1 MNATLL
7 LTCPYCSNEFRYTT
21 EVEGTFEHQIL
32 VTCDID
38 ETAGCDQ
45 MFAVVFKPQFFIM
58 NYKIDF
64 VEPAYLDE
72 QGGLPPK

>member
-21 EVEGTFEHQIL
+21 EVEGTFNHQIL

-38 ETAGCDQ
+38 ETEGCDQ
-45 MFAVVFKPQFFIM
+45 TFAVIFKPQFYIKT
-58 NYKIDF
+58 YKLVI
-64 VEPAYLDE
+64 VEPAYLDQ
-72 QGGLPPK
+72 QGEIPK